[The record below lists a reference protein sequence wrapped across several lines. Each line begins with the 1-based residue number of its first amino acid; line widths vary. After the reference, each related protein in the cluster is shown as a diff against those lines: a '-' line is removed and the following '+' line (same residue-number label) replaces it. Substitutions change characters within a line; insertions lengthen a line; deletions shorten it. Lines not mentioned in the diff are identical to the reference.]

1 MYVDKVLTVDD
12 IKQLYTNGD
21 IKRLYLGSLGFF
33 NKGTYGYPAVDLTPE
48 QIANAPEDAVVEY
61 WFNKLIHYAQTQYA
75 LGMYKDNYI
84 VNIAMGFIENN
95 EWHLCNTLI
104 APDRDGTRAFMRDPE
119 YHNVRGRT
127 EKELGATISYTYV
140 DVGSPINNTLPAY
153 KNHFGPIEECNVKN
167 YNTLEHIGQVTQ
179 NYSTSGQEWDGVKS
193 EYSET
198 YEKYKMEY
206 Y

>member
-1 MYVDKVLTVDD
+1 MYVDKVLTEDD
-12 IKQLYTNGD
+12 INDLYANGD
-21 IKRLYLGSLGFF
+21 IKRLYLGSVGFF

-48 QIANAPEDAVVEY
+48 EIANADEATVVEY
-61 WFNKLIHYAQTQYA
+61 WYHKCLYYVQNKIA
-75 LGMYKDNYI
+75 LGISKDGLI
-84 VNIAMGFIENN
+84 VNIALGFIEDNA
-95 EWHLCNTLI
+95 WHLCNTLI
-104 APDRDGTRAFMRDPE
+104 APDKDGTRAFMRDPE

-127 EKELGATISYTYV
+127 EKELGATIAYTYV
-140 DVGSPINNTLPAY
+140 DIGSPINDTLPAY

-167 YNTLEHIGQVTQ
+167 YNTLEHIGQVTL
-179 NYSTSGQEWDGVKS
+179 NYSTGGQEWDGVKS

>member
-21 IKRLYLGSLGFF
+21 IKRLYLGSVGFF
-33 NKGTYGYPAVDLTPE
+33 NKGTYGYPAVSLTPE

-61 WFNKLIHYAQTQYA
+61 WFNKLIHYVQTQYA
-75 LGMYKDNYI
+75 LGMYKDDYI

>member
-61 WFNKLIHYAQTQYA
+61 WFNKLIHYVQTQYA
-75 LGMYKDNYI
+75 LGMYKDDYI

>member
-1 MYVDKVLTVDD
+1 MYVDKVLTEDD
-12 IKQLYTNGD
+12 IKELYINGD
-21 IKRLYLGSLGFF
+21 IKRLYLGSVGFF
-33 NKGTYGYPAVDLTPE
+33 NKGTYGYPAVSLTPE

-61 WFNKLIHYAQTQYA
+61 WYNKLVHYVKTQYA
-75 LGMYKDNYI
+75 FGMYKDDYI

>member
-1 MYVDKVLTVDD
+1 MYVDKVLTEDD
-12 IKQLYTNGD
+12 IKELYINGD
-21 IKRLYLGSLGFF
+21 IKRLYLGSVGFF
-33 NKGTYGYPAVDLTPE
+33 NKGTYGYPALNRTPE
-48 QIANAPEDAVVEY
+48 EIANAPEEAVVEY
-61 WFNKLIHYAQTQYA
+61 WYNKLVHYVKTQYA
-75 LGMYKDNYI
+75 FGMYKDDYI

-104 APDRDGTRAFMRDPE
+104 APDKDGTRAFMRDPE

-140 DVGSPINNTLPAY
+140 DVGSPINDTLPAY

>member
-61 WFNKLIHYAQTQYA
+61 WFNKLIHYVQTQYA

>member
-1 MYVDKVLTVDD
+1 MYVDKVLTEDD
-12 IKQLYTNGD
+12 IKELYTNGD
-21 IKRLYLGSLGFF
+21 IKRLYLGSVGFF
-33 NKGTYGYPAVDLTPE
+33 NKGTYGYPAVSLTPE
-48 QIANAPEDAVVEY
+48 QMANAPEDAVVEY
-61 WFNKLIHYAQTQYA
+61 WYNKLIHYAQTQYA
-75 LGMYKDNYI
+75 FGMYKDDYI

-104 APDRDGTRAFMRDPE
+104 APDKDGTRAFMRDPE

-127 EKELGATISYTYV
+127 EKELGATIAYTYV
-140 DVGSPINNTLPAY
+140 DVGSPINDTLPAY
-153 KNHFGPIEECNVKN
+153 KNHFGPIQECNVKN

-179 NYSTSGQEWDGVKS
+179 NYSTGGQEWDGVKS

>member
-61 WFNKLIHYAQTQYA
+61 WYNKLIHYVQTQYA
-75 LGMYKDNYI
+75 FGMYKDDYI

>member
-1 MYVDKVLTVDD
+1 MYVDKVLTEDD
-12 IKQLYTNGD
+12 IKELYTNGD
-21 IKRLYLGSLGFF
+21 IRRLYLGSVGFF
-33 NKGTYGYPAVDLTPE
+33 NKGTYGYPAVNLTPE
-48 QIANAPEDAVVEY
+48 QIATAPEDAVVEY
-61 WFNKLIHYAQTQYA
+61 WYNKLIHYVQTQYA
-75 LGMYKDNYI
+75 FGMYKDDYI

-104 APDRDGTRAFMRDPE
+104 APDKDGTRAFMRDPE

-127 EKELGATISYTYV
+127 EKELGATIAYTYV
-140 DVGSPINNTLPAY
+140 DVGSPINDTLPAY

-179 NYSTSGQEWDGVKS
+179 NYSTGEQEWDGVKS

-198 YEKYKMEY
+198 YEMYKMEY

>member
-1 MYVDKVLTVDD
+1 MYTDKVLTENDVH
-12 IKQLYTNGD
+12 QLYFKGD
-21 IKRLYLGSLGFF
+21 IKRLYLGSVGFF

-48 QIANAPEDAVVEY
+48 QIAAVGEDAATDFWY
-61 WFNKLIHYAQTQYA
+61 NKLIYHVQHQYA
-75 LGMYKDNYI
+75 LGMYKDDYL
-84 VNIAMGFIENN
+84 VNIAMGFIEDNA
-95 EWHLCNTLI
+95 WHLCNTLI
-104 APDRDGTRAFMRDPE
+104 APDKDGTRAFMRDPE
-119 YHNVRGRT
+119 YHNVRGLT
-127 EKELGATISYTYV
+127 EKELGATIAYTYV
-140 DVGSPINNTLPAY
+140 DIGSPINDTLPAY

-179 NYSTSGQEWDGVKS
+179 NYNTGGQDWDGVKS

>member
-1 MYVDKVLTVDD
+1 MYVDKVLTLDD
-12 IKQLYTNGD
+12 LNDLYVNGD

-61 WFNKLIHYAQTQYA
+61 WFNKLIHYVQTQYA
-75 LGMYKDNYI
+75 LGMYKDDYI

-167 YNTLEHIGQVTQ
+167 YNTLEHIGQVIQ

>member
-1 MYVDKVLTVDD
+1 MYVDKVLTEDD
-12 IKQLYTNGD
+12 IKELYTNGD
-21 IKRLYLGSLGFF
+21 IKRLYLGSVGFF
-33 NKGTYGYPAVDLTPE
+33 NKGTYGYPAVSLTPE

-61 WFNKLIHYAQTQYA
+61 WYNKLIHYVQTQYA
-75 LGMYKDNYI
+75 FGMYKDDYI
-84 VNIAMGFIENN
+84 VNIAMGFIENK

>member
-1 MYVDKVLTVDD
+1 MYVDKVLTLDD
-12 IKQLYTNGD
+12 LNDLYVNGD

-33 NKGTYGYPAVDLTPE
+33 NKGTYGYPAVSLTPE

-61 WFNKLIHYAQTQYA
+61 WFNKLIHYVQTQYA